1 MNYTN
6 NGTARMSYDV
16 VYQNLYNAW
25 IKSFGGNSKQ
35 CKDYIDSLKLAQ
47 HDIRVENT
55 LTPNNTNYVFGVID
69 NQQSTTGIQFKT
81 ESRLKQQDTLICTE
95 FSVYVGLPANDADIF
110 WERQTYAN
118 PFLFGAA
125 DAALINGAVFSQG
138 KLKITV
144 NGDVIVPGRQLFAN
158 LFKGQTQQTAAL
170 GAGSPQ
176 SEVRGAVDGYVTAEP
191 NLYLI
196 GSKGSIPEIILP
208 GALVGL
214 AATTARIGIE
224 FRGFLAQNSTV
235 IS

>member
-6 NGTARMSYDV
+6 NGTARMSYDMV
-16 VYQNLYNAW
+16 RSNLYNAW
-25 IKSFGGNSKQ
+25 IKSFNGNPKQ
-35 CKDYIDSLKLAQ
+35 CWDYIDSLKLAQ
-47 HDIRVENT
+47 HDVRVENT
-55 LTPNNTNYVFGVID
+55 LTANNTNYIFGVID
-69 NQQSTTGIQFKT
+69 NQQSTTGIQFRT
-81 ESRLKQQDTLICTE
+81 EQRLKQQDTLICTE
-95 FSVYVGLPANDADIF
+95 FSVYVGLPTSDADIF

-118 PFLFGAA
+118 PVVFAAA

-158 LFKGQTQQTAAL
+158 LYKPQTQQTAAL
-170 GAGSPQ
+170 GAGSPAT
-176 SEVRGAVDGYVTAEP
+176 EIRGAVDGYVTAEP

-196 GSKGSIPEIILP
+196 GSKGTIPEIIIP

-214 AATTARIGIE
+214 GTTQARIGIE